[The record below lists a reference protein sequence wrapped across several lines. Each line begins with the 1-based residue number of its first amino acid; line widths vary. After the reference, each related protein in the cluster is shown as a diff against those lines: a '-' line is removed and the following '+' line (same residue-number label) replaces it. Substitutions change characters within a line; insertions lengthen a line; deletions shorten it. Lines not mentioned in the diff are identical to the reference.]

1 MRLPGSNSMRLPLRT
16 GLVAALAV
24 VVFTAGATGVAAS
37 AATAPVSG
45 GPTGSGVCAT
55 QAVSVRT
62 GATVAT
68 IRAFADCEI
77 ARRQTTLE
85 SLSRVVAASAA
96 LTSSD
101 AAALAA
107 KIGADRSGLAAL
119 KATIGRPARPASL
132 RVQVV
137 QIVSGFRIYVLL
149 GPQVR
154 LTVAADGVVALKPH
168 FDGISATLTDR
179 IAGAA
184 ANGKDVGAAQA
195 DLDAMNAA
203 VANAVA
209 LAGPLPARL
218 LALTPAAFNS
228 GTAQATLK
236 SARTAILKARDLLK
250 AAAKDGR
257 SVLADLK

>member
-1 MRLPGSNSMRLPLRT
+1 MRLPGSNSRRSPLRT
-16 GLVAALAV
+16 GLVAALAA
-24 VVFTAGATGVAAS
+24 VVFTAGAAGVAAS
-37 AATAPVSG
+37 GATAPISG
-45 GPTGSGVCAT
+45 GPAGSGPCAA
-55 QAVSVRT
+55 QAVSART

-68 IRAFADCEI
+68 IQAFANCEI
-77 ARRQTTLE
+77 ARRQTTLDA
-85 SLSRVVAASAA
+85 LSRVVAGSAG

-101 AAALAA
+101 AAALSAEIA
-107 KIGADRSGLAAL
+107 ADRSGLAAL
-119 KATIGRPARPASL
+119 KALIDNPGRPASL
-132 RVQVV
+132 RVELV

-168 FDGISATLTDR
+168 FDSISATLADR
-179 IAGAA
+179 IARAA

-195 DLDAMNAA
+195 ALDAMNAA
-203 VANAVA
+203 VANAAALVA
-209 LAGPLPARL
+209 PLPARL
-218 LALTPAAFNS
+218 LALTPAGFNG

-257 SVLADLK
+257 NVLADLK